1 MVQDPNLFHC
11 LRRYSDFSYVS
22 WLILILVVFPL
33 PRSSK
38 LGSRPYKRLCGIR
51 WRASW
56 SCDKFEG
63 EYWGNI
69 ALETGFRECGM
80 YLLSMFSTRHTIVS
94 TMTSVHSRIMTSPK
108 YCLSDRHLQQK
119 LVENTWYLTVFLLFS
134 DVERKVGYNLGGING
149 SGQVSGNYS
158 GIDSW
163 MLIEFIKRSL
173 L

>member
-1 MVQDPNLFHC
+1 
-11 LRRYSDFSYVS
+11 
-22 WLILILVVFPL
+22 
-33 PRSSK
+33 
-38 LGSRPYKRLCGIR
+38 
-51 WRASW
+51 
-56 SCDKFEG
+56 
-63 EYWGNI
+63 
-69 ALETGFRECGM
+69 
-80 YLLSMFSTRHTIVS
+80 
-94 TMTSVHSRIMTSPK
+94 MTSPK

-163 MLIEFIKRSL
+163 MLIEFIGRSL